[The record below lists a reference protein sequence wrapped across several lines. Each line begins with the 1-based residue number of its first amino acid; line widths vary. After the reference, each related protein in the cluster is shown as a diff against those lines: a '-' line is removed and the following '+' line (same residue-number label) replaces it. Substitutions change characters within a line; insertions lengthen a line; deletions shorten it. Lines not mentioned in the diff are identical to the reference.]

1 MINSLA
7 LMSRWPGGAQK
18 TPAKAPGKH
27 GQPWPG
33 RKRMSRHP
41 NHHHFKGDKPEVKRP
56 KSGAEKK
63 LRHASRV
70 KRSKT
75 KLDDERAWM
84 DW

>member
-33 RKRMSRHP
+33 SDP
-41 NHHHFKGDKPEVKRP
+41 EAGALAHFVSLGMPLCDSYLQAV
-56 KSGAEKK
+56 
-63 LRHASRV
+63 
-70 KRSKT
+70 
-75 KLDDERAWM
+75 
-84 DW
+84 